1 MTPRAGRAL
10 LALSLLA
17 TTSESF
23 LRGASFVGDV
33 LALRC
38 GEPYGRRGLT
48 ARAAARGDADA
59 YRWRQRSD
67 RLEIVI
73 PVPPATRAAELDV
86 AVTSSHLRVEIAPSD
101 GGRAAVP
108 LVDGQLSAP
117 VTARAARAAL
127 TGVGDARALA
137 IGLMKDAPGRW
148 PRLLVGEVPRVAE
161 QEEGDEEGGRASVP
175 PPTASREL
183 AQMTAREMWDELA
196 ARGIAAS
203 KAASASALADA
214 LAEARAAD
222 GADGENDAEDE
233 AVSTE
238 AASEDGDATAVAEA
252 LETLSPQLAAML
264 GVEPPSP
271 PAGVDEPIPDARE
284 PRETADPADAAAA
297 AVAAM
302 KQTRRPPP
310 DPSDFDAFY
319 EWVMEE

>member
-1 MTPRAGRAL
+1 M
-10 LALSLLA
+10 LLA

-48 ARAAARGDADA
+48 ARVAARGDADA

-101 GGRAAVP
+101 GGRAAGGSSP
-108 LVDGQLSAP
+108 AG
-117 VTARAARAAL
+117 TAGAASAARARAQQASA
-127 TGVGDARALA
+127 TRALA
-137 IGLMKDAPGRW
+137 IELMKDARAMAAPARRRGA
-148 PRLLVGEVPRVAE
+148 RVAE

-238 AASEDGDATAVAEA
+238 AASEDGDAAAVAEA